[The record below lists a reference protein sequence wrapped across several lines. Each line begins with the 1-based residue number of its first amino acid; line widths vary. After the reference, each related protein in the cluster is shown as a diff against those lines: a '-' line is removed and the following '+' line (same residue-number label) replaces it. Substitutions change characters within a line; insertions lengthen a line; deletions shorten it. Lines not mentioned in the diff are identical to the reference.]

1 MQRFVTAKATSLL
14 RLCKLRLSGGEIPAH
29 HRDTKGTMEEIFGTQ
44 ELPIVVW
51 RYLSPDYA
59 YSGLSFFG
67 NSSERQG
74 R

>member
-1 MQRFVTAKATSLL
+1 
-14 RLCKLRLSGGEIPAH
+14 
-29 HRDTKGTMEEIFGTQ
+29 MEEIFGTQ